1 MTRARKHLVCLA
13 QTPFYFITA
22 RCVRRA
28 FLCGQDH
35 YSGKCYEHRR
45 GWIEDRLRALSSLLT
60 IQVCAYAIM
69 SNHYHLVVRLNA
81 EDASKWS
88 IDEVLNRW
96 TSLFKGSLL
105 VQRYL
110 GGHALSGAERQ
121 TLDDTVSVYRQR
133 LTSLS
138 WFMKCLN
145 EPIARRAN
153 AEDCC
158 TGHFWEARFHSR
170 ALIGDEALINAMK
183 YVDLNPIRA
192 QMAATLEDSAYT
204 SIRARLVSQRSV
216 SDPRDRIRQLIA
228 DGDIYHFDVAVRPLA
243 SFATDSITSD
253 DHTQIPIQW
262 PDYLDRLHTLGSTP
276 VAGKRGVIDLQAQL
290 QKAKRPQA

>member
-35 YSGKCYEHRR
+35 VSGKCYEHRR
-45 GWIEDRLRALSSLLT
+45 GWIEARLRALSSLFT
-60 IQVCAYAIM
+60 IEVCAYAIM
-69 SNHYHLVVRLNA
+69 SNHYHLVVRLNI

-88 IDEVLNRW
+88 TDEVLNRW

-105 VQRYL
+105 VQRYQA
-110 GGHALSGAERQ
+110 GEALSAAELQ
-121 TLDDTVSVYRQR
+121 TVDDTVCVYRRR
-133 LTSLS
+133 LSSLS

-153 AEDCC
+153 AEDQC

-170 ALIGDEALINAMK
+170 ALIGNEALINAMV

-192 QMAATLEDSAYT
+192 KMAATLEDSEYT
-204 SIRARLVSQRSV
+204 SVRARLAPERSV
-216 SDPRDRIRQLIA
+216 SSISDAVRRLIT
-228 DGDIYHFDVAVRPLA
+228 DGDLYHFEVAVRPLA
-243 SFATDSITSD
+243 TFATGSVTSD
-253 DHTQIPIQW
+253 EHAHLPIQW
-262 PDYLDRLHTLGSTP
+262 SDYLDRLHAIGATP
-276 VAGKRGVIDLQAQL
+276 VAGKRGVIDLHAKS
-290 QKAKRPQA
+290 QKANRPQA